1 MSILIDTN
9 VLLRSVQPSH
19 PMHAV
24 AVRALETLLKREE
37 PLFVALQN
45 VAEFWNAATRPIA
58 NNGLEFTIEEVQAE
72 VAKIE
77 GFFQVLTENTES
89 YSAWKTLL
97 GAQRVRGVQVHDAR
111 LVAVMKT
118 HGIAQVV
125 TFNVADF
132 DRFPGIEAV
141 HPAKIIGP

>member
-58 NNGLEFTIEEVQAE
+58 NNGLEFTDRGSSGRGRENRR
-72 VAKIE
+72 
-77 GFFQVLTENTES
+77 FFPSPDREYGVVFSMEDAFGCPARS
-89 YSAWKTLL
+89 GRS
-97 GAQRVRGVQVHDAR
+97 GA
-111 LVAVMKT
+111 
-118 HGIAQVV
+118 
-125 TFNVADF
+125 
-132 DRFPGIEAV
+132 
-141 HPAKIIGP
+141 